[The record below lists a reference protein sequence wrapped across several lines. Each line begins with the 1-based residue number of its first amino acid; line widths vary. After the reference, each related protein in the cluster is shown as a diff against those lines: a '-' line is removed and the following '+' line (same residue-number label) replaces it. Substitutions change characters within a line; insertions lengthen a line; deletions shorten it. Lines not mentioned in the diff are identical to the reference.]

1 MNEVPHVFM
10 EVLWLHVT
18 MGLAAAVAVGL
29 RFYARKLTK
38 AKLQWDDWIIVAA
51 VLFVWGDAICTII
64 EYRPYIRR
72 VPKAQLP
79 IKDQTELMV
88 VSFISIVFTVFA
100 EVVTRFSVIYLY
112 YRLFSVK
119 RWLHYSLIA
128 DGVISIIWLFAVIF
142 ASALECK
149 PIKANFDASIK
160 GKCLNTQSGFFI
172 SELLNMLLDLA
183 LIAMPI
189 PIILKLKLPLRERV
203 AIAGI
208 FMTGGLQVLSRLLV
222 IQSTNWKSSTIVT
235 SVLRLVKGYNP
246 DGDTSITGLSHL
258 SIWTGLH
265 LGFAIICACLPVF
278 RVYIPRN
285 GLFSSKMRLVYT
297 AVSGWVGRS
306 SSHNKSTASLPK
318 YMRKPSDSSDNNKDS
333 QEFRY
338 AHATPQVARKRPV
351 VDEILLTTVCSV
363 EDRGVGGSAV

>member
-1 MNEVPHVFM
+1 MSEVPHVFM
-10 EVLWLHVT
+10 EVLWLHVI
-18 MGLAAAVAVGL
+18 MGLAAAVAVCL

-51 VLFVWGDAICTII
+51 VLFVWGDAVCTIV

-79 IKDQTELMV
+79 IKEHTELMV
-88 VSFISIVFTVFA
+88 VSFISIIFTVFA
-100 EVVTRFSVIYLY
+100 EVVTRFSVICLY

-128 DGVISIIWLFAVIF
+128 DGVISIIWLFIVIF

-149 PIKANFDASIK
+149 PIKANFDASVK
-160 GKCLNTQSGFFI
+160 GECLNTQTGFFI
-172 SELLNMLLDLA
+172 SEFINMLLDIA

-208 FMTGGLQVLSRLLV
+208 FMTGGFTV
-222 IQSTNWKSSTIVT
+222 IT

-265 LGFAIICACLPVF
+265 LGFAVICACLPVF
-278 RVYIPRN
+278 RVYIPRH
-285 GLFSSKMRLVYT
+285 GLVSSKMRLLYT
-297 AVSGWVGRS
+297 AVSGWVGRT

-318 YMRKPSDSSDNNKDS
+318 YMRKPSESSDKSS

-338 AHATPQVARKRPV
+338 APQPKRERPMF
-351 VDEILLTTVCSV
+351 DEIPLTTTTSV
-363 EDRGVGGSAV
+363 EDHGVERSTV